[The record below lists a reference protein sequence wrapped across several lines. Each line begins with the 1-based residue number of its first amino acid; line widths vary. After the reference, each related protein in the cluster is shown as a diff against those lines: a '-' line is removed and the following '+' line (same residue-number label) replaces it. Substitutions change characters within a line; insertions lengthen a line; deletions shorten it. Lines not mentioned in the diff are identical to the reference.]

1 MPLNIEIKKVSVS
14 DKKMLKEFV
23 KVPWRAKI
31 YRDDPAWVPYV
42 IRDLMHFCNPEKGYF
57 FENGDGEAQLFIAY
71 LDGKPVGRISAQVYK
86 RYDDKYDRETGF
98 FGFYECID
106 KLPVSRALFSA
117 AAEWLRAKGK
127 TRMLGPESFAS
138 YDSIGFD
145 VMNNGRMPV
154 IGNYHYAYWYE
165 KHALAYGFK
174 KYIDWYCFMVK
185 PIAANMDMMYKIRDE
200 LRKKSDVQYTR
211 LTMKEIDKRA
221 SELHYI
227 LDNAW
232 EGNEGHIPMTEKQFK
247 MHWDELKMVIIPDM
261 AIFAEKDGKTV
272 GFILSVP
279 DANPGIAALNG
290 HLYPWR
296 IVKLLWRLKKSHTL
310 RTILMGV
317 LPEYRGENIDQI
329 LILMTI
335 EEALKRGY
343 DESDCSLIVEN
354 NHKMI
359 GALKYLNA
367 DMYKGY
373 RLYDMKI

>member
-1 MPLNIEIKKVSVS
+1 MALNIEVKKVNGR
-14 DKKMLKEFV
+14 KMLREFIR
-23 KVPWRAKI
+23 VPWTAKI
-31 YRDDPAWVPYV
+31 YKNDPAWVPYV
-42 IRDLMHFCNPEKGYF
+42 ISDLEHFCDPEKGYF

-71 LDGKPVGRISAQVYK
+71 KDGKPAGRISAHIYK
-86 RYDDKYDRETGF
+86 RYDERYDRETGF

-106 KLPVSRALFSA
+106 MLPVSKALFSA
-117 AAEWLRAKGK
+117 AVEWLRAKGK
-127 TRMLGPESFAS
+127 TRMLGPESFAI
-138 YDSIGFD
+138 YDAIGFD
-145 VMNNGRMPV
+145 VLNNGRMPV
-154 IGNYHYAYWYE
+154 IGNFHSAYWYE
-165 KHALAYGFK
+165 KHALAFGLK
-174 KYIDWYCFMVK
+174 KHIDWYCFMVK
-185 PIAANMDMMYKIRDE
+185 PIAANMDKMFTIREE
-200 LRKKSDVQYTR
+200 LARQSDVQYKK
-211 LTMKEIDKRA
+211 LNMKEINKRA

-227 LDNAW
+227 LDTAW

-247 MHWDELKMVIIPDM
+247 MHWDELKMVIVPEL
-261 AIFAEKDGKTV
+261 AIFAEKDGRTV

-290 HLYPWR
+290 RLYPWR
-296 IVKLLWRLKKSHTL
+296 ILKLLWKLKRSKTL

-317 LPEYRGENIDQI
+317 LPEYRGRNIDQV

-335 EEALKRGY
+335 EEGLRLGFEA
-343 DESDCSLIVEN
+343 SDCSLIVEN